1 MKIRPLEKEDLL
13 DLHRLNNLRSVMSYW
28 FEEPYASYGELLNLY
43 NKHLGGDTERRFV
56 IQINEKFIGI
66 IELVEISSIHRNC
79 EIQIALLPEYQ
90 GKGYAKEAMKK
101 GMEHAFKF
109 LNMHKIYLYVDMENE
124 KAIHIYEDLGFKIE
138 GKLLEQFF
146 TEGKYKDSYFMGILY
161 KNYKLEV

>member
-90 GKGYAKEAMKK
+90 G
-101 GMEHAFKF
+101 
-109 LNMHKIYLYVDMENE
+109 
-124 KAIHIYEDLGFKIE
+124 
-138 GKLLEQFF
+138 
-146 TEGKYKDSYFMGILY
+146 
-161 KNYKLEV
+161 